1 MCVCVQLSVA
11 QKRLDGS
18 SSTES
23 QRVWF
28 QTQQERKQSRSQYND
43 PHRAGLLHTDTHT
56 ECADS
61 ALFFVVSPVSKAL
74 QEFDLALRGK
84 KKRAKF
90 LNDGKKK
97 ELTVSIILNQLVRQS
112 VS

>member
-1 MCVCVQLSVA
+1 MA

-28 QTQQERKQSRSQYND
+28 QTQQERKQSRSQYSNT
-43 PHRAGLLHTDTHT
+43 HHAGLTHT
-56 ECADS
+56 QAQCADS
-61 ALFFVVSPVSKAL
+61 VVVVSPVSKAL

-84 KKRAKF
+84 KKRDKF
-90 LNDGKKK
+90 LKDGKKK
-97 ELTVSIILNQLVRQS
+97 ELTVPTFLISH
-112 VS
+112 